1 MTPSRRSPFLK
12 RDLAIV
18 PIERAHTIP
27 SGWYT
32 SPEQFEFDREAI
44 FARSWQ
50 YLGASANLDG
60 PGRYISSTVAGNPVL
75 VVRGKDGVLR
85 AFYNV
90 CRHRGGP
97 LVIDEAGE
105 CGMLQCKYHG
115 WTYTLEGMLRGQP
128 RFDRVELFDK
138 KDFGLVPVDLAEWEG
153 MLFAR
158 LEPGGA
164 AGRVTRG
171 VNDRAASRETPATL
185 LAPVH
190 KKVPV
195 GALAAKTFHRRATY
209 DVACN
214 WKVYVDN
221 YLEGYHLPFVH
232 PELCDLL
239 DYAQYVT
246 ETFDSLSLQYSPFT
260 GKETV
265 YGAGDGEA
273 YYYFLFPN
281 FMLNI
286 LPGRLQTNLVV
297 PVAYNRTRVVFDY
310 YYDDTTGPG
319 AAKRIGDDLAYS
331 DRVQQEDIEICERVQ
346 EGLSSRAYDR
356 GRFSVEMEEGVY
368 HFQTL
373 LRKAYKRA
381 AR

>member
-1 MTPSRRSPFLK
+1 MNKS
-12 RDLAIV
+12 DLTV
-18 PIERAHTIP
+18 LPIAKAHTIP
-27 SGWYT
+27 SEWYT
-32 SPEQFEFDREAI
+32 SPGFFDFDRDAI

-50 YLGASANLDG
+50 YVGPSAGLGS
-60 PGRYISSTVAGNPVL
+60 PGRYRSAEVAGNPLV
-75 VVRGKDGVLR
+75 VVRGKDGALR

-97 LVIDEAGE
+97 LVLDESGE

-138 KDFGLVPVDLAEWEG
+138 RDFGLVPVGLAEWEG

-158 LEPGGA
+158 LEPG
-164 AGRVTRG
+164 R
-171 VNDRAASRETPATL
+171 DRPEKL

-190 KKVPV
+190 AKVAP
-195 GALAAKTFHRRATY
+195 GSLAAKAFHRRVTY

-239 DYAQYVT
+239 DTAQYVT
-246 ETFDSLSLQYSPFT
+246 ETFDRLSLQYSPFT

-265 YGAGDGEA
+265 YGSGGGEA

-297 PVAYNRTRVVFDY
+297 PVAHDRTRVVFDY
-310 YYDDTTGPG
+310 YYDDVAGPG
-319 AAKRIGDDLAYS
+319 AAKRIGDDIAYS
-331 DRVQQEDIEICERVQ
+331 DRVQAEDIEICERVQ
-346 EGLSSRAYDR
+346 AGLASRAYDR
-356 GRFSVEMEEGVY
+356 GRFSVEMEEGVH
-368 HFQTL
+368 HFQSL
-373 LRKAYKRA
+373 IRKAYRRT